1 MKQTIR
7 RRYGSSA
14 ACCFVL
20 SHSSIQKHAFANIA
34 RIFDLQNSANFN
46 TIPLFL
52 CTFLPDWYAT
62 FQAFGIFGFVGINLA
77 MFLVVLAMFVDSCKG
92 NAEVKMAA
100 TILCFVAG
108 KLPGGPIESA
118 MGVGGGREWG
128 GVLVLMELF
137 YSLAWIGLLS
147 SVFDST
153 SSFFISPFS
162 LSLIPFNFYFALF
175 AIMVNESLS
184 FMFAF
189 VCLSFQ

>member
-7 RRYGSSA
+7 RRHGSSA
-14 ACCFVL
+14 ACCIVL
-20 SHSSIQKHAFANIA
+20 SNSSIQKHAFANIA

-108 KLPGGPIESA
+108 KLLGGQIESA
-118 MGVGGGREWG
+118 MGVGGWG
-128 GVLVLMELF
+128 VGGSCVDGAVLFACMDRS
-137 YSLAWIGLLS
+137 SLLCFRLNFVFLLLS
-147 SVFDST
+147 LFTVIDS
-153 SSFFISPFS
+153 I
-162 LSLIPFNFYFALF
+162 
-175 AIMVNESLS
+175 
-184 FMFAF
+184 
-189 VCLSFQ
+189 